1 MGTLGSPRRL
11 GVNLAGFPS
20 GQLPFNV
27 PFIVG
32 DRRSQL
38 GDAGGL
44 DPDDM
49 VEIDHATA
57 RLRPPVFPE
66 PGSTD
71 QIVDSLDIAHAIRR
85 LEDVPFPG
93 IGREP
98 QSHRGTVSHRGADR
112 QG

>member
-1 MGTLGSPRRL
+1 M
-11 GVNLAGFPS
+11 
-20 GQLPFNV
+20 PFNV

-32 DRRSQL
+32 DRGRQL

-57 RLRPPVFPE
+57 RLRPRSGPE
-66 PGSTD
+66 PGSRD
-71 QIVDSLDIAHAIRR
+71 QIVDGLCVAHPVRR
-85 LEDVPFPG
+85 LEDMPFPG

-98 QSHRGTVSHRGADR
+98 QSHRATVSDLATTVKAKPPIGYEDVTLRPR
-112 QG
+112 PVNTS